1 MTCSFWK
8 VRSSTLDK
16 MTEECIS
23 QPASPGIWARDF
35 AASALSLAQ
44 IVSAMRTSSTCRC
57 GLCPPRHCTFSCWI
71 GSMISGEMSSMF
83 SSTPARALRAFN
95 TMAEEAPIRGEVL
108 PVITLPSGSKMA
120 AAGAPVTSAFRL
132 AAATAGLSMMPVSAF
147 VIKISSC
154 SVVFLE
160 WFPLQTSSSSL

>member
-1 MTCSFWK
+1 
-8 VRSSTLDK
+8 
-16 MTEECIS
+16 
-23 QPASPGIWARDF
+23 
-35 AASALSLAQ
+35 
-44 IVSAMRTSSTCRC
+44 
-57 GLCPPRHCTFSCWI
+57 
-71 GSMISGEMSSMF
+71 MF
-83 SSTPARALRAFN
+83 SSTPARALSAFN

-154 SVVFLE
+154 SVVFLV